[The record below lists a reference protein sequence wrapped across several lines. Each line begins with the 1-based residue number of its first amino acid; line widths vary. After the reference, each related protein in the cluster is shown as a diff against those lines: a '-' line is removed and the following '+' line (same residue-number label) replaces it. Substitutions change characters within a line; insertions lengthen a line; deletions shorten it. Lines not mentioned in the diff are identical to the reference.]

1 MRPPTA
7 LTAEESEE
15 ETKNKQRNCTKP
27 RGAHVRARVAVTTLI
42 TAYELVKNNRGPLA
56 RPASW
61 RRDQVDSL
69 ALDFFCRHCISLQL
83 FLGRL
88 SVYVSWRG
96 GLPPRHTSPAKRARQ
111 STRPSRTPV
120 STSHMLVTARSALRI
135 APALRVS
142 AATRVARGT
151 TTAPIRRRGF
161 PTFARASLGD
171 PRARSPISSPIGS
184 PRLGSVFASRGRGL
198 RRAASEG
205 DVEGK
210 RDEEDLGQSSVAEA
224 DADTD
229 AYNVAE
235 EMPDTIPYKSRDSAD
250 EDDEND
256 DIKLPGAEVNEDAV
270 KPAKGKDRAYTPF
283 FPCSV

>member
-1 MRPPTA
+1 
-7 LTAEESEE
+7 
-15 ETKNKQRNCTKP
+15 
-27 RGAHVRARVAVTTLI
+27 
-42 TAYELVKNNRGPLA
+42 
-56 RPASW
+56 
-61 RRDQVDSL
+61 
-69 ALDFFCRHCISLQL
+69 
-83 FLGRL
+83 
-88 SVYVSWRG
+88 
-96 GLPPRHTSPAKRARQ
+96 
-111 STRPSRTPV
+111 
-120 STSHMLVTARSALRI
+120 MLVTARSVLRI

-142 AATRVARGT
+142 AATRSVARGT

-250 EDDEND
+250 EDDD
-256 DIKLPGAEVNEDAV
+256 DDDGIKLPGAEVNEDAV

-283 FPCSV
+283 FPCTLSFCLSVTAFLALHVAHITAWCNNQTSYV

>member
-1 MRPPTA
+1 
-7 LTAEESEE
+7 
-15 ETKNKQRNCTKP
+15 
-27 RGAHVRARVAVTTLI
+27 
-42 TAYELVKNNRGPLA
+42 
-56 RPASW
+56 
-61 RRDQVDSL
+61 
-69 ALDFFCRHCISLQL
+69 
-83 FLGRL
+83 
-88 SVYVSWRG
+88 
-96 GLPPRHTSPAKRARQ
+96 
-111 STRPSRTPV
+111 
-120 STSHMLVTARSALRI
+120 MLVTARSALRI

-171 PRARSPISSPIGS
+171 LRARSPISSSIGS

-250 EDDEND
+250 EDDD
-256 DIKLPGAEVNEDAV
+256 DGGIKLPGAEVNEDAV

-283 FPCSV
+283 FSLFSFSPTSFCYRISCTPRSSHHSLVQQQNELRVWSL

>member
-1 MRPPTA
+1 
-7 LTAEESEE
+7 
-15 ETKNKQRNCTKP
+15 
-27 RGAHVRARVAVTTLI
+27 
-42 TAYELVKNNRGPLA
+42 
-56 RPASW
+56 
-61 RRDQVDSL
+61 
-69 ALDFFCRHCISLQL
+69 
-83 FLGRL
+83 
-88 SVYVSWRG
+88 
-96 GLPPRHTSPAKRARQ
+96 
-111 STRPSRTPV
+111 
-120 STSHMLVTARSALRI
+120 MLVTARSALRI

-151 TTAPIRRRGF
+151 TTTPIRRRGF

-184 PRLGSVFASRGRGL
+184 PRLESVFASRGRGL
-198 RRAASEG
+198 RHAASEG

-256 DIKLPGAEVNEDAV
+256 GIKLPGAEVNEDAV

-283 FPCSV
+283 FPCSAFTFHCYRISCTPRSSHHSLVQQQNELRVVSRFLCPCGNSET

>member
-1 MRPPTA
+1 
-7 LTAEESEE
+7 
-15 ETKNKQRNCTKP
+15 
-27 RGAHVRARVAVTTLI
+27 
-42 TAYELVKNNRGPLA
+42 
-56 RPASW
+56 
-61 RRDQVDSL
+61 
-69 ALDFFCRHCISLQL
+69 
-83 FLGRL
+83 
-88 SVYVSWRG
+88 
-96 GLPPRHTSPAKRARQ
+96 
-111 STRPSRTPV
+111 
-120 STSHMLVTARSALRI
+120 MLVTARSALRI

-151 TTAPIRRRGF
+151 TTTPIRRRGF

-171 PRARSPISSPIGS
+171 PRARSPISSSIGS
-184 PRLGSVFASRGRGL
+184 PRLGYVFASRGRGL

-250 EDDEND
+250 END
-256 DIKLPGAEVNEDAV
+256 GIKLPGAEVNEDAV

-283 FPCSV
+283 FSLFSFSPTSFCYRISCTPRSSHHSLVQQQNELRVWSL

>member
-1 MRPPTA
+1 
-7 LTAEESEE
+7 
-15 ETKNKQRNCTKP
+15 
-27 RGAHVRARVAVTTLI
+27 
-42 TAYELVKNNRGPLA
+42 
-56 RPASW
+56 
-61 RRDQVDSL
+61 
-69 ALDFFCRHCISLQL
+69 
-83 FLGRL
+83 
-88 SVYVSWRG
+88 
-96 GLPPRHTSPAKRARQ
+96 
-111 STRPSRTPV
+111 
-120 STSHMLVTARSALRI
+120 MLVTARSALRI

-142 AATRVARGT
+142 AATRSVARGT
-151 TTAPIRRRGF
+151 TTTPIRRRGF

-184 PRLGSVFASRGRGL
+184 PRLGSVFASRGREL

-256 DIKLPGAEVNEDAV
+256 GIKLPGAEVNEDAV

-283 FPCSV
+283 FPCTTF

>member
-1 MRPPTA
+1 
-7 LTAEESEE
+7 
-15 ETKNKQRNCTKP
+15 
-27 RGAHVRARVAVTTLI
+27 
-42 TAYELVKNNRGPLA
+42 
-56 RPASW
+56 
-61 RRDQVDSL
+61 
-69 ALDFFCRHCISLQL
+69 
-83 FLGRL
+83 
-88 SVYVSWRG
+88 
-96 GLPPRHTSPAKRARQ
+96 
-111 STRPSRTPV
+111 
-120 STSHMLVTARSALRI
+120 MLVTARSALRI

-142 AATRVARGT
+142 AATRSVARGT

-171 PRARSPISSPIGS
+171 PRARSPISSSIGS

-256 DIKLPGAEVNEDAV
+256 GIKLPGAEVNEDAV

-283 FPCSV
+283 FSLFSFSSVKRLSVTAFLALHVAHITAWCNNQTSYV

>member
-1 MRPPTA
+1 
-7 LTAEESEE
+7 
-15 ETKNKQRNCTKP
+15 
-27 RGAHVRARVAVTTLI
+27 
-42 TAYELVKNNRGPLA
+42 
-56 RPASW
+56 
-61 RRDQVDSL
+61 
-69 ALDFFCRHCISLQL
+69 
-83 FLGRL
+83 
-88 SVYVSWRG
+88 
-96 GLPPRHTSPAKRARQ
+96 
-111 STRPSRTPV
+111 
-120 STSHMLVTARSALRI
+120 MLVTARSALRI

-151 TTAPIRRRGF
+151 TTTPIRRRGF

-256 DIKLPGAEVNEDAV
+256 GIKLPGAEVNEDAV

-283 FPCSV
+283 FPLFSCFSERSFCYRISCTPRSSHHSLV

>member
-1 MRPPTA
+1 
-7 LTAEESEE
+7 
-15 ETKNKQRNCTKP
+15 
-27 RGAHVRARVAVTTLI
+27 
-42 TAYELVKNNRGPLA
+42 
-56 RPASW
+56 
-61 RRDQVDSL
+61 
-69 ALDFFCRHCISLQL
+69 
-83 FLGRL
+83 
-88 SVYVSWRG
+88 
-96 GLPPRHTSPAKRARQ
+96 
-111 STRPSRTPV
+111 
-120 STSHMLVTARSALRI
+120 MLVTARSALRI

-161 PTFARASLGD
+161 PTFARG
-171 PRARSPISSPIGS
+171 SPISSPIGS

-210 RDEEDLGQSSVAEA
+210 DDEEDLGQSSVAEA

-256 DIKLPGAEVNEDAV
+256 GIKLPGAEVNEDAV

-283 FPCSV
+283 FSLFSIISSFCCRISRTPRSSHHSLV

>member
-1 MRPPTA
+1 
-7 LTAEESEE
+7 
-15 ETKNKQRNCTKP
+15 
-27 RGAHVRARVAVTTLI
+27 
-42 TAYELVKNNRGPLA
+42 
-56 RPASW
+56 
-61 RRDQVDSL
+61 
-69 ALDFFCRHCISLQL
+69 
-83 FLGRL
+83 
-88 SVYVSWRG
+88 
-96 GLPPRHTSPAKRARQ
+96 
-111 STRPSRTPV
+111 
-120 STSHMLVTARSALRI
+120 MLVTARSALRI

-151 TTAPIRRRGF
+151 TTTPIRRRGF

-171 PRARSPISSPIGS
+171 LRARSPISSPIGS
-184 PRLGSVFASRGRGL
+184 PRLGSVFASRGREL

-250 EDDEND
+250 END
-256 DIKLPGAEVNEDAV
+256 GIKLPGAEVNEDAV

-283 FPCSV
+283 FPCSAALTRITVFLLPHLLHIT

>member
-1 MRPPTA
+1 
-7 LTAEESEE
+7 
-15 ETKNKQRNCTKP
+15 
-27 RGAHVRARVAVTTLI
+27 
-42 TAYELVKNNRGPLA
+42 
-56 RPASW
+56 
-61 RRDQVDSL
+61 
-69 ALDFFCRHCISLQL
+69 
-83 FLGRL
+83 
-88 SVYVSWRG
+88 
-96 GLPPRHTSPAKRARQ
+96 
-111 STRPSRTPV
+111 
-120 STSHMLVTARSALRI
+120 MLVTARSALRI

-256 DIKLPGAEVNEDAV
+256 GIKLPGAEVNEDAV

-283 FPCSV
+283 FSLFSSERFFCCRMGMRVGG

>member
-1 MRPPTA
+1 
-7 LTAEESEE
+7 
-15 ETKNKQRNCTKP
+15 
-27 RGAHVRARVAVTTLI
+27 VA
-42 TAYELVKNNRGPLA
+42 K
-56 RPASW
+56 
-61 RRDQVDSL
+61 RDRVDSL
-69 ALDFFCRHCISLQL
+69 RGPSPWIFLSSHTSA

-250 EDDEND
+250 EDDETT
-256 DIKLPGAEVNEDAV
+256 ASSC
-270 KPAKGKDRAYTPF
+270 RAPKSTRMPSNPPKARIGLTRLF
-283 FPCSV
+283 FPCSAFRRRLSVTAFLALHVAHITAWCNNKTSYVWSL

>member
-1 MRPPTA
+1 
-7 LTAEESEE
+7 
-15 ETKNKQRNCTKP
+15 
-27 RGAHVRARVAVTTLI
+27 
-42 TAYELVKNNRGPLA
+42 
-56 RPASW
+56 
-61 RRDQVDSL
+61 
-69 ALDFFCRHCISLQL
+69 
-83 FLGRL
+83 
-88 SVYVSWRG
+88 
-96 GLPPRHTSPAKRARQ
+96 
-111 STRPSRTPV
+111 
-120 STSHMLVTARSALRI
+120 MLVTARSALRI

-142 AATRVARGT
+142 AATRSVARGT

-256 DIKLPGAEVNEDAV
+256 GIKLPGAEVNEDAV

-283 FPCSV
+283 FPCSAFAFLCYRISCTPRSSHHSLVQQQNELRVVSRFLCPCGNSET

>member
-1 MRPPTA
+1 
-7 LTAEESEE
+7 
-15 ETKNKQRNCTKP
+15 
-27 RGAHVRARVAVTTLI
+27 
-42 TAYELVKNNRGPLA
+42 
-56 RPASW
+56 
-61 RRDQVDSL
+61 
-69 ALDFFCRHCISLQL
+69 
-83 FLGRL
+83 
-88 SVYVSWRG
+88 
-96 GLPPRHTSPAKRARQ
+96 
-111 STRPSRTPV
+111 
-120 STSHMLVTARSALRI
+120 MLVTARSALRI

-142 AATRVARGT
+142 AATRSVARGT

-198 RRAASEG
+198 RCAASEG

-250 EDDEND
+250 EDDD
-256 DIKLPGAEVNEDAV
+256 DDGIKLPGAEVNEDAV

-283 FPCSV
+283 FSLYNFLKSFFRSFCCRISRTSRSSHHSLL